1 MMTNDIIREHVG
13 IMLFMSFYQI
23 FCELLRELLRPERI
37 QQCGPGESGEYSNP
51 SQKNT

>member
-23 FCELLRELLRPERI
+23 FCELLEN
-37 QQCGPGESGEYSNP
+37 C
-51 SQKNT
+51 